1 MKGAKLHAITSVPC
15 FEVWILLH
23 FTYTTHAFSAAGD
36 DSNCALVIDA
46 LDRKGRIPGYEKG
59 SEGIFEAISHKLEKA
74 IRNAEKLED
83 FHKTSQTDNP
93 STKVHHLVQYLKSLK
108 R

>member
-1 MKGAKLHAITSVPC
+1 VPC
-15 FEVWILLH
+15 FEIWLLLH
-23 FTYTTHAFSAAGD
+23 FTYTTHSFSSAGD
-36 DSNCALVIDA
+36 DSNCELVMDA
-46 LDRKGRIPGYEKG
+46 LDRRDRIPGYAKG
-59 SEGIFEAISHKLEKA
+59 APDIFQAIIDKLETA
-74 IRNAEKLED
+74 IHNAEKLED